1 MTDSIGKEEAFVGL
15 ALHYGVRVGLCRERM
30 TYVQQMFEP
39 SVVEKLFCR
48 KEDVSK
54 KGSWIEV
61 IKRRE
66 VDKVLK

>member
-1 MTDSIGKEEAFVGL
+1 M
-15 ALHYGVRVGLCRERM
+15 CRERM